1 MARIPE
7 KKCPHCGRPAGGSIS
22 VCPHCGEGLNS
33 KRVAVLKTST
43 ILISANDAD
52 AVYRSLEDVPEPLR
66 GKLLKS
72 TNSLSSRTILIADR
86 RGRQEI
92 ARALRKITGRSR
104 RKLASSL
111 VSDNVDASDAA
122 PRLSIAQTIGMLLAG
137 GLGFAAWLILSRNW

>member
-7 KKCPHCGRPAGGSIS
+7 RKCPHCGRPAGGST
-22 VCPHCGEGLNS
+22 CPHCGEELTG
-33 KRVAVLKTST
+33 KRVGVLKTST
-43 ILISANDAD
+43 ILISADDAD
-52 AVYRSLEDVPEPLR
+52 SVYRSLEDVPEPLR

-86 RGRQEI
+86 HGRQEI
-92 ARALRKITGRSR
+92 ARALRKLTGRSR

-111 VSDNVDASDAA
+111 VSENADASHSA

-137 GLGFAAWLILSRNW
+137 GVGLLAWLILSRKW

>member
-1 MARIPE
+1 MPRIPE
-7 KKCPHCGRPAGGSIS
+7 QKCPHCGRPAGDSAS

-43 ILISANDAD
+43 ILISADDAD
-52 AVYRSLEDVPEPLR
+52 SVYRSLEEVPEPLR

-86 RGRQEI
+86 HGRQEI
-92 ARALRKITGRSR
+92 ARAVRKLTGRSR

-111 VSDNVDASDAA
+111 FSENADASDSA
-122 PRLSIAQTIGMLLAG
+122 PRLSVAQTIGMLLAG
-137 GLGFAAWLILSRNW
+137 GVGLLAWLILSRKW